1 MENQEFKINLKTVWL
16 LAIGNILLTIL
27 IAIAST
33 QNWEYLQ
40 ILVTLGLM
48 LLFATWVIIL
58 SDIAKNK
65 IYQKE
70 FWIST
75 MIILPT
81 ITQIF
86 YLLQRNKLIRLG
98 NKFDRKAG

>member
-1 MENQEFKINLKTVWL
+1 MENQEFKISLKTVWL
-16 LAIGNILLTIL
+16 LAIGNILLTIV
-27 IAIAST
+27 IAIAFT

-40 ILVTLGLM
+40 IFLTLGLM

-58 SDIAKNK
+58 SDMAKNK
-65 IYQKE
+65 IYHKE

-98 NKFDRKAG
+98 NRFDRTAG

>member
-1 MENQEFKINLKTVWL
+1 MENQELKINLKTVWL
-16 LAIGNILLTIL
+16 LAVGNILLTIV
-27 IAIAST
+27 IAIAFI
-33 QNWEYLQ
+33 QNWEFLEVF
-40 ILVTLGLM
+40 LTLGLM

-58 SDIAKNK
+58 SDMAKNN
-65 IYQKE
+65 IYNKE

-98 NKFDRKAG
+98 NRLDRKAG